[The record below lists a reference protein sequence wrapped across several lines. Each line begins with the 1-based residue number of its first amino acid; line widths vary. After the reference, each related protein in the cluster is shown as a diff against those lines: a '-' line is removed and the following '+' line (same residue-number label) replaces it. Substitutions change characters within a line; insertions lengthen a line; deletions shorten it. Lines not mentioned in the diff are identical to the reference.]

1 MSSSGFDCDVLI
13 IGGGLVGSVLATAF
27 SRAKLRTVLIE
38 ARDPK
43 ELGQASF
50 DDRSVALANGSQRIL
65 DGLGLWEALVSDAE
79 PIRSIHISER
89 GRFGVSRILA
99 TEEGV
104 PALGYTLENR
114 VLTNAIWTDLSG
126 EKYFTCIA
134 PAQLK
139 KITWNADAVKASVSL
154 ADGNQIIT
162 GRLLIAADGARS
174 SVRKALSIDMIEDKY
189 SQNAVVL
196 NIKTEVHHNGRAF
209 ERFATDGP
217 LAFLPLSRS
226 RTAVVW
232 TRPER
237 ELGRS
242 MSLDEIAFRDEL
254 QNAFGHRLGKLT
266 RIGARS
272 SYPLARVRSKQ
283 RVGDRVVLVGNA
295 AVSLHPVAGQAF
307 NVALRDVAVLTEIIN
322 EERASQGLQADIG
335 GPELL
340 ARYDELR
347 RNDQRRV
354 AAFTHAL
361 IRLFGCRGSPV
372 AITRAL
378 GLMAFDL
385 MPGAKAQLARHTM
398 GLAGRLPR
406 LARGLRLA

>member
-1 MSSSGFDCDVLI
+1 
-13 IGGGLVGSVLATAF
+13 
-27 SRAKLRTVLIE
+27 
-38 ARDPK
+38 
-43 ELGQASF
+43 
-50 DDRSVALANGSQRIL
+50 
-65 DGLGLWEALVSDAE
+65 
-79 PIRSIHISER
+79 
-89 GRFGVSRILA
+89 
-99 TEEGV
+99 
-104 PALGYTLENR
+104 
-114 VLTNAIWTDLSG
+114 
-126 EKYFTCIA
+126 
-134 PAQLK
+134 
-139 KITWNADAVKASVSL
+139 
-154 ADGNQIIT
+154 
-162 GRLLIAADGARS
+162 
-174 SVRKALSIDMIEDKY
+174 MIEDKY

-307 NVALRDVAVLTEIIN
+307 NIALRDVAVLAEIIN

-335 GPELL
+335 GSELL

-361 IRLFGCRGSPV
+361 IRLFGCRGWPV

-406 LARGLRLA
+406 LARGLRAAND

>member
-1 MSSSGFDCDVLI
+1 MSSSGFDCDALI
-13 IGGGLVGSVLATAF
+13 IGGGLVGSVLAAAF

-139 KITWNADAVKASVSL
+139 KITWNADAVKANVSL
-154 ADGNQIIT
+154 ADGNQTIT
-162 GRLLIAADGARS
+162 GRLLVAADGARS

-335 GPELL
+335 GSKLL

-361 IRLFGCRGSPV
+361 IRLFSYRGSPV

>member
-1 MSSSGFDCDVLI
+1 MSSSGFDCDALI

-114 VLTNAIWTDLSG
+114 VLTNAIWIDLSG

-139 KITWNADAVKASVSL
+139 KITWNADAVKANVSL
-154 ADGNQIIT
+154 ADGNQTIT
-162 GRLLIAADGARS
+162 GRLLVAADGARS
-174 SVRKALSIDMIEDKY
+174 SVRKALSIDMMEEKY

-217 LAFLPLSRS
+217 LALLPLSRS

-232 TRPER
+232 TRPEE

-254 QNAFGHRLGKLT
+254 QDAFGHRLGKLT

-283 RVGDRVVLVGNA
+283 RVGDRAVLVGNA

-335 GPELL
+335 GSELL
-340 ARYDELR
+340 ARYDECS
-347 RNDQRRV
+347 Q
-354 AAFTHAL
+354 
-361 IRLFGCRGSPV
+361 
-372 AITRAL
+372 
-378 GLMAFDL
+378 
-385 MPGAKAQLARHTM
+385 
-398 GLAGRLPR
+398 
-406 LARGLRLA
+406 